1 MNKNLV
7 CNKLQRGAGYNHLKR
22 DMGFMEYITNQKYGD
37 ISWDTMVYIYIYTY
51 YMVISPINI

>member
-37 ISWDTMVYIYIYTY
+37 ISWDTMVYIYTHI
-51 YMVISPINI
+51 IW